1 MSIKAVPM
9 TLVLPDSRGKHYL
22 FNFMDTPGHP
32 NFSDEVTAA
41 ARISDGMVL
50 VVDIVEGVTFYN
62 ERLIKE
68 ALRNNMDI
76 VVVINKLDRLVLELR
91 LPLNDA
97 YHKIKHTLDEIN
109 YIVQTFQFKLNKE
122 NTQGRFQNSQRQIS
136 PINNNVLFASTMFG
150 CIFSLDSFA
159 QKYTESL
166 HPQQS
171 N

>member
-1 MSIKAVPM
+1 MKEWNLNKEYKWTDTRRDERDRKMSIKAVPM
-9 TLVLPDSRGKHYL
+9 TLVLNDSREKNYL

-41 ARISDGMVL
+41 NRICDGMLL
-50 VVDIVEGVTFYN
+50 VVDIIEGVTIFT

-68 ALRNNMDI
+68 ALRSQMDI

-109 YIVQTFQFKLNKE
+109 FIIQTF
-122 NTQGRFQNSQRQIS
+122 
-136 PINNNVLFASTMFG
+136 
-150 CIFSLDSFA
+150 
-159 QKYTESL
+159 
-166 HPQQS
+166 
-171 N
+171 